1 MTQSEEVGQNVIV
14 KGYRLAPDCG
24 ESMSELEFKSC
35 PIAGYNKL
43 AHVLIAYNN
52 HKSELQSFSTRYPN
66 LTIAVL
72 DAVQV
77 VQDTYD
83 EYTKRRLERER
94 DGN

>member
-1 MTQSEEVGQNVIV
+1 MTQSELEGQNVIV
-14 KGYRLAPDCG
+14 KGYRLAQDCG

-52 HKSELQSFSTRYPN
+52 HKSELQSFSNRYPN
-66 LTIAVL
+66 PTIAVL

>member
-1 MTQSEEVGQNVIV
+1 LTQSELKGQDVIV

-35 PIAGYNKL
+35 PIAGYNNL

-66 LTIAVL
+66 PTIAIL

-94 DGN
+94 DGI

>member
-1 MTQSEEVGQNVIV
+1 MTQSEKVGQNVIV

-52 HKSELQSFSTRYPN
+52 HKSELQSFSNRYPN
-66 LTIAVL
+66 PTIAVL